1 MAPALLFKGVVTA
14 VTKEAAMNKDQ
25 LQDRW
30 HRMKGE
36 VKTQWDKLTN
46 DDLEQVHGN
55 LERLVGV
62 IQERYGYVWERA
74 EREVDAFR
82 NRRAHVAAGPRSVDV
97 TR

>member
-1 MAPALLFKGVVTA
+1 
-14 VTKEAAMNKDQ
+14 MNKAQ
-25 LQDRW
+25 LQDKW

-36 VKTQWDKLTN
+36 VKTQWGRLTN

-74 EREVDAFR
+74 QREVDLFR
-82 NRRAHVAAGPRSVDV
+82 NRRARVAAGPRSVDAM
-97 TR
+97 R

>member
-1 MAPALLFKGVVTA
+1 
-14 VTKEAAMNKDQ
+14 MNKAQ
-25 LQDRW
+25 LQDTW

-36 VKTQWDKLTN
+36 VKTQWGRLTN

-74 EREVDAFR
+74 QREVDLFR
-82 NRRAHVAAGPRSVDV
+82 NRRPQVAAGPRSVDV